1 MIKASLFAIIATPN
15 SCTIEKQLNDTSCF
29 PISTIE
35 TFYYRQKKIFIINTE
50 ESAMSY
56 QTLFCCFTHLSR
68 RKQRDTE
75 SFSSLG
81 YDVS

>member
-15 SCTIEKQLNDTSCF
+15 SCTIDKQLNDTSCF

-56 QTLFCCFTHLSR
+56 QTLFCCFTHLSW

>member
-35 TFYYRQKKIFIINTE
+35 TFYYRQKKIYYKYRRVCNELPDPFLLFYTFIMEETE
-50 ESAMSY
+50 RYGEFLQSG
-56 QTLFCCFTHLSR
+56 L
-68 RKQRDTE
+68 
-75 SFSSLG
+75 
-81 YDVS
+81 